1 MSVNNTVLLKSLI
14 ILDNNKKRRCNK
26 YHKSHIQMPKKRAS
40 NGRNKKGRGHV
51 KPVRC
56 MNCSKSV
63 PKDKAIKRVQV
74 KNIVENAAIR
84 DLSEASVYNEYA
96 LPRVYVKNHY
106 CVSCAIHARIVRVRS
121 RVNRKIRAPPR
132 RQRFNKAADK
142 VSPEG
147 AAAAAL

>member
-1 MSVNNTVLLKSLI
+1 
-14 ILDNNKKRRCNK
+14 
-26 YHKSHIQMPKKRAS
+26 MPKKRAS

-51 KPVRC
+51 NPVRC

-63 PKDKAIKRVQV
+63 PKDKAIKRVQI

-96 LPRVYVKNHY
+96 LPKTYVKNHY

-121 RVNRKIRAPPR
+121 RENRKIRAPPR
-132 RQRFNKAADK
+132 RPRFNRTGDNK
-142 VSPEG
+142 VSADG